1 MFDFLKKERGSSAHS
16 SERPPRHSRGWI
28 EVRTYLEKTPS
39 LRVLDFGTTSPANIN
54 YLTSRG
60 HSVYMANI
68 VQDATRPEWL
78 KPAQPLDSKDTQ
90 PLDSKDTKTVDSK
103 DAKLLNSKGTKPS
116 DSKDTQPEFDID
128 GFIAANLDFSGRDF
142 DVVLLWDTANYLP
155 PEMVPPLFARLRKV
169 LRPDGMLLAF
179 FHSRLE
185 GPETIFSRFQ
195 LADTDT
201 LLAFDSGTFPVR
213 KIYQTRQVEKFFEG
227 FSSTRFFLGK
237 DNVREVIAVR

>member
-1 MFDFLKKERGSSAHS
+1 MFEFLKKDRGSSAHP

-68 VQDATRPEWL
+68 VQDATRPEWV
-78 KPAQPLDSKDTQ
+78 KPVESP
-90 PLDSKDTKTVDSK
+90 DSK
-103 DAKLLNSKGTKPS
+103 DAVT
-116 DSKDTQPEFDID
+116 EFDIE

-142 DVVLLWDTANYLP
+142 DVILLWDTANYLP
-155 PEMVPPLFARLRKV
+155 PEMVPALFARLRAV
-169 LRPDGMLLAF
+169 LRPEGMLLAF

-185 GPETIFSRFQ
+185 GPETAFSRFQ

-201 LLAFDSGTFPVR
+201 LIAHDSGTFPVR
-213 KIYQTRQVEKFFEG
+213 KIYQNRQVEKFFEG

>member
-1 MFDFLKKERGSSAHS
+1 MFGMFKKERGTDAHS
-16 SERPPRHSRGWI
+16 SQRPPRHSRGWI
-28 EVRTYLEKTPS
+28 EVRKYLDQSP

-78 KPAQPLDSKDTQ
+78 KPPELF
-90 PLDSKDTKTVDSK
+90 
-103 DAKLLNSKGTKPS
+103 DAEGSEPA
-116 DSKDTQPEFDID
+116 FDVD
-128 GFIAANLDFSGRDF
+128 GFLAANLDFSGRDF

-155 PEMVPPLFARLRKV
+155 PEMVSALFVRLRKV
-169 LRPDGMLLAF
+169 LRPEGMLLAF
-179 FHSRLE
+179 FHSRLT

-195 LADTDT
+195 LSDTDA
-201 LLAFDSGTFPVR
+201 LQAFDSGTFPVR
-213 KIYQTRQVEKFFEG
+213 KVYQTRQVEKFLEG
-227 FSSTRFFLGK
+227 YSSTRFFLGK